1 MEFQETK
8 HYSFTPHCSLVS
20 YRRGRRIEVPNK
32 SEFTI
37 HIKEYAPCVFS
48 YYREL
53 NAISVSSI
61 VACFESF
68 WKPKAMN
75 QKQYFLLIRIDHRKK
90 NNLLSMMRSLL
101 TVGIYIENELQYRR
115 FHEICFLPL
124 FCCLFRIKIKQQRL
138 RFYGVVIANPISLVP
153 QPIPRQSRRICI
165 DGYKLSSKHLRDY
178 CDMKEEVKRQ
188 LFSVLTDNLHFLFL
202 LNCTAYSVVFTIVDP
217 DESSVGRI

>member
-1 MEFQETK
+1 
-8 HYSFTPHCSLVS
+8 
-20 YRRGRRIEVPNK
+20 
-32 SEFTI
+32 
-37 HIKEYAPCVFS
+37 
-48 YYREL
+48 
-53 NAISVSSI
+53 
-61 VACFESF
+61 
-68 WKPKAMN
+68 
-75 QKQYFLLIRIDHRKK
+75 
-90 NNLLSMMRSLL
+90 MRSLL